1 MLTVTRI
8 YNSATA
14 VGLMKK
20 MIALVRDYS
29 GKRIVGSQPLSS
41 YALHTALLSDLE
53 VTYRAN
59 LIFYLTLAEYFSKEQ
74 AGNAS
79 KR

>member
-14 VGLMKK
+14 VGMMKR
-20 MIALVRDYS
+20 MVALVRDYS
-29 GKRIVGSQPLSS
+29 AKRIVGNKPLSS

-59 LIFYLTLAEYFSKEQ
+59 LIFYLSVAEYFSK
-74 AGNAS
+74 
-79 KR
+79 